1 MLHNKSN
8 SELLKEMDKYVIGHE
23 KAKKTLI
30 SLVNRSKM
38 AHYRKYLAP
47 MYGEEEAEVATSS
60 CLLVGGS
67 GTGKTYLI
75 RTLQH
80 IIDFPLIY
88 IDATRLEPT
97 GGSNSFDSKKVL
109 DMIMNNAKELVA
121 DPNTPY
127 HSVEGTIDQTVVFID
142 EVDKLAKAF
151 ESSGQWNQQIQAGLL
166 SILESYEGYDK
177 VSFILAGAF
186 ADMTADVPQSV
197 SIGFNAVPK
206 QEIVSDVTDRDVIK
220 YGLKPELI
228 GRLSNIVK
236 LDKLDH
242 KAMKKILVDVL
253 LPSKIEEMKFLGVDA
268 SNVLDKS
275 EIDAIVKVSVE
286 SGQGVRALKRE
297 LGYRFNDLEFDY
309 ENHMIKKNVTPI
321 EEEVK
326 ERLANLKD
334 KLKKEF

>member
-1 MLHNKSN
+1 MIHNKTN
-8 SELLKEMDKYVIGHE
+8 AQLLKEMDRYVIGHT

-30 SLVNRSKM
+30 SLVNRSKLS
-38 AHYRKYLAP
+38 HYKKYLAP
-47 MYGEEEAEVATSS
+47 LYGEDSAEVATSS

-67 GTGKTYLI
+67 GTGKTYLV

-80 IIDFPLIY
+80 VAEFPLIY

-97 GGSNSFDSKKVL
+97 GGSNSFDCKKVL
-109 DMIMNNAKELVA
+109 DMIMDNAKDLVE
-121 DPNTPY
+121 DPSTPY

-186 ADMTADVPQSV
+186 ADMTADVPQSA
-197 SIGFNAVPK
+197 SIGFNAAVK

-228 GRLSNIVK
+228 GRLSSIVK

-242 KAMKKILVDVL
+242 KAMKKILIDVL

-275 EIDAIVKVSVE
+275 EIDAIVKLSVD
-286 SGQGVRALKRE
+286 SGQGVRSLKRE
-297 LGYRFNDLEFDY
+297 LGYKFEELEFNY
-309 ENHMIKKNVTPI
+309 EDHIIKKNKKPI

-326 ERLANLKD
+326 ERLANLKVNVQ
-334 KLKKEF
+334 KGI